1 MKAHY
6 ATVSQTELDRKVHE
20 LAMQKLEE
28 YKDELYDAV
37 KIDVFNQALAV
48 CFTALELMGWRK
60 KRLTD
65 FLHQVDDVTN
75 LMYTGIMGRETTTR
89 DAQQHLKEAYGIDFH
104 VSRYKYDDEEERNDE
119 P

>member
-1 MKAHY
+1 MK
-6 ATVSQTELDRKVHE
+6 SQWVTISKTELDKKIHN
-20 LAMQKLEE
+20 LAMAELEK

-65 FLHQVDDVTN
+65 FFNQVDDVTN

-89 DAQQHLKEAYGIDFH
+89 DAQKHLKEAYDIDFSK
-104 VSRYKYDDEEERNDE
+104 SRYDYDEEKG
-119 P
+119 